1 MLNGLN
7 RIVFM
12 LEPSHSPPV
21 VPTTLNPLTYHPTV
35 LAIMSDEITGSICKA
50 VWLQC
55 LGMKAD
61 EHDLGAGERGE
72 GRGLGLFPGRL
83 LHP

>member
-1 MLNGLN
+1 MDSTKSRKFAEVL

-21 VPTTLNPLTYHPTV
+21 VPTTYHPTV
-35 LAIMSDEITGSICKA
+35 LAIMSDEITGSVCKA

-55 LGMKAD
+55 LGMKED
-61 EHDLGAGERGE
+61 EHD
-72 GRGLGLFPGRL
+72 
-83 LHP
+83 